1 MLNEM
6 NMQISLGRALH
17 LWEAETNKWVLNKKT
32 TQATQPVLLICPPSP
47 LGLRPLVCPFVPSQ
61 DVNSEVMDEG
71 GSRGL
76 GRHE

>member
-6 NMQISLGRALH
+6 NMQISLGRAFH

-32 TQATQPVLLICPPSP
+32 TQAMQLVLLICPPSP
-47 LGLRPLVCPFVPSQ
+47 LGLCPLVCPFVPSQ
-61 DVNSEVMDEG
+61 DVNSEAMDEG